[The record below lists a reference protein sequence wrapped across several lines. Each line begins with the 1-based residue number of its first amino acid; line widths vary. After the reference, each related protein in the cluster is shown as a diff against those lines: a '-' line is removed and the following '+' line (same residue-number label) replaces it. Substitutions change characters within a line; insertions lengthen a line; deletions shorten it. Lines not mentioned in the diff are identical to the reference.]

1 MYIPLLA
8 GALFSEGI
16 YKYQESKDCPQFIKN
31 HSESCVSQLK
41 DTHCIKIACAV
52 IIGTY
57 VSSYALTISLKTL
70 KGRLQIFQSPLK
82 AASGVLGSYSHSI
95 PFLVSAVCYF
105 ARRDTLY
112 GLGRV
117 LYQIYSKTEEIS
129 SCLVNAALDPNEAIE
144 RLSKELNEEID
155 GLKEAIKVILKDFP
169 PEILQ
174 AIDNDL
180 DLLVAHLENRNR
192 IIPQYQEKL
201 IKAQNLMEKKQTELS
216 SYIETMKYEAKKL
229 EQLFSEI
236 ESDDSGFFAEALKD
250 LLGFQSLV
258 EKKAEFDQKIHSLQ
272 TLSEKIALFVSGMG
286 LLDVIDKQEITTFR
300 QWNVMVKQA
309 PLKRFE
315 GILLFVCD
323 LPWIARKEYM
333 LKYHGRDTGCRDL
346 NFWERKRR
354 VVNELAPK
362 GVIKFS
368 KALAS
373 FKTAR
378 ARVIAFL
385 NAWSIDNAM
394 DKRGWEIEHLF
405 LQKGTVLL
413 LESTEIFYK
422 KLFPIHLVS
431 QDICRIQSD
440 IRKQKQKHI
449 KQVNAMPKCDQALV
463 KISNL

>member
-1 MYIPLLA
+1 MLV

-16 YKYQESKDCPQFIKN
+16 YKYQESKYCPQFIKN

-41 DTHCIKIACAV
+41 DTRCTKIACAV

-70 KGRLQIFQSPLK
+70 KGRLQILQSPLK

-95 PFLVSAVCYF
+95 PFLVAAVCYF

-129 SCLVNAALDPNEAIE
+129 ACLVNAALDPNEAIE

-155 GLKEAIKVILKDFP
+155 GLKEAIKVILKEPP

-201 IKAQNLMEKKQTELS
+201 TKAQNLMEKKQTELS
-216 SYIETMKYEAKKL
+216 SYIENMKYEAKKL

-236 ESDDSGFFAEALKD
+236 ENDDSGFFAEALKD

-315 GILLFVCD
+315 GILLFVCVLRQLRLQAND
-323 LPWIARKEYM
+323 NYL
-333 LKYHGRDTGCRDL
+333 CR
-346 NFWERKRR
+346 
-354 VVNELAPK
+354 
-362 GVIKFS
+362 
-368 KALAS
+368 
-373 FKTAR
+373 
-378 ARVIAFL
+378 
-385 NAWSIDNAM
+385 
-394 DKRGWEIEHLF
+394 
-405 LQKGTVLL
+405 
-413 LESTEIFYK
+413 
-422 KLFPIHLVS
+422 
-431 QDICRIQSD
+431 
-440 IRKQKQKHI
+440 
-449 KQVNAMPKCDQALV
+449 
-463 KISNL
+463 